1 MALIDDQVLPAHAQE
16 QIRLLHDRL
25 VVAEQHLELVRLL
38 PLGLV
43 RVRARVR
50 DRVGV
55 RAWARVRVRVR
66 VRARVRVRVTGC
78 AASLRMPLATAAPS
92 P

>member
-38 PLGLV
+38 PLGLGRV
-43 RVRARVR
+43 RVRVR

-55 RAWARVRVRVR
+55 RVRVKVRVRAEVRVRV
-66 VRARVRVRVTGC
+66 G
-78 AASLRMPLATAAPS
+78 
-92 P
+92 